1 MIGWLR
7 GQLRAVT
14 PGRVLL
20 DVGGVGYTV
29 RTSLSTYYELERLG
43 LGAVAE
49 LRIHTHVRE
58 DALELFGFASEEEQ
72 ALFEKLIGVS
82 GIGPR
87 LAQSILS
94 GMAPREV
101 LAALAKGDVAR
112 LVRIPGVG
120 KKTAERMVLEL
131 REAAQQLQAS
141 LPAGERAAPL
151 PRSEDDDLVQALLN
165 LGYRSAEAE
174 KAVQA
179 VRQDKPDAPFQELL
193 RAALR
198 RLAKM

>member
-1 MIGWLR
+1 VIGWLR
-7 GQLRAVT
+7 GHLRAVT

-20 DVGGVGYTV
+20 DVGGVGYSV
-29 RTSLSTYYELERLG
+29 RTSLTTYYELERLG
-43 LGAVAE
+43 LGAAAE
-49 LRIHTHVRE
+49 LRIHTNVRE
-58 DALELFGFASEEEQ
+58 DAIELFGFASEDEQ

-101 LAALAKGDVAR
+101 LAALAASDIAR

-120 KKTAERMVLEL
+120 KKTAERMALEL
-131 REAAQQLQAS
+131 RESAQQLLAT
-141 LPAGERAAPL
+141 LGADPRAAPP
-151 PRSEDDDLVQALLN
+151 PRSDEDDMVQALVN
-165 LGYRSAEAE
+165 LGYRAPEAE

-179 VRQDKPDAPFQELL
+179 AKQDKPDAPFQDLL

-198 RLAKM
+198 RLAKV

>member
-7 GQLRAVT
+7 GHLRAVA

-20 DVGGVGYTV
+20 DVGGVGYSV
-29 RTSLSTYYELERLG
+29 RTSLTTYYELERLG
-43 LGAVAE
+43 LGAPAE

-58 DALELFGFASEEEQ
+58 DAIELFGFASEDEQ

-101 LAALAKGDVAR
+101 LAALAASDIAR

-120 KKTAERMVLEL
+120 KKTAERMALEL
-131 REAAQQLQAS
+131 RESAQQLLAI
-141 LPAGERAAPL
+141 LGADPRAAPP
-151 PRSEDDDLVQALLN
+151 PRSDEDDIVQALVN
-165 LGYRSAEAE
+165 LGYRAPEAE

-179 VRQDKPDAPFQELL
+179 AKQDKPDAPFQDLL

-198 RLAKM
+198 RLAKV

>member
-7 GQLRAVT
+7 GQLRAVG

-20 DVGGVGYTV
+20 DVGGVGYAV
-29 RTSLSTYYELERLG
+29 RTSLTTYYELERLG
-43 LGAVAE
+43 LGASAE

-58 DALELFGFASEEEQ
+58 DSLELFGFASEEEQ

-101 LAALAKGDVAR
+101 LAALAAADVAR

-131 REAAQQLQAS
+131 REAAQHILAT
-141 LPAGERAAPL
+141 LGAGTPAVP
-151 PRSEDDDLVQALLN
+151 PVRSDEDDLVQALVN
-165 LGYRSAEAE
+165 LGYRPPEAE

-179 VRQDKPDAPFQELL
+179 SKQERPDAPFQELL

-198 RLAKM
+198 RLSKV

>member
-1 MIGWLR
+1 VIGWLR
-7 GQLRAVT
+7 GHLRAVG
-14 PGRVLL
+14 PGRALL
-20 DVGGVGYTV
+20 DVGGVGYAV
-29 RTSLSTYYELERLG
+29 RTSLTTYYELERLG
-43 LGAVAE
+43 LGATAE

-58 DALELFGFASEEEQ
+58 DALELFGFASEEELL
-72 ALFEKLIGVS
+72 LFEKLIGVS

-101 LAALAKGDVAR
+101 LSALGAADVAR

-131 REAAQQLQAS
+131 REAAQHLLAT
-141 LPAGERAAPL
+141 LGAGAPTAPAV
-151 PRSEDDDLVQALLN
+151 RSDEDDLVQALVN
-165 LGYRSAEAE
+165 LGYRAAEAE

-179 VRQDKPDAPFQELL
+179 ARQDRPDAPFQELL

-198 RLAKM
+198 RLSKV